1 MTQPRD
7 EHVEGPPETA
17 PEDPFTVTDEAPQTS
32 VLSSDERER
41 SRRDVRRRR
50 QNRNRWLASGVLLV
64 VIVVIGLVVVPWV
77 SSMLNNDTAEEAPT
91 ATERNENPGL
101 DGIIA
106 TGLAPEDFEPGDCL
120 TDFSSTED
128 PATVIECDQPHEAE
142 LVGRQTFADADAYPG
157 TEQMRSAA
165 EEFCGSIQLT
175 GTADAPVVIQVS
187 NPSEGS
193 WEAGDRR
200 VDCLAATT
208 EGQLTGTLVENPVVD
223 NTGSAAG
230 EDAESE
236 GADSEEAD
244 AESPAAD
251 DAASEDAG
259 DAETD
264 EG

>member
-1 MTQPRD
+1 MTQPPD
-7 EHVEGPPETA
+7 ENVEGPEKTT
-17 PEDPFTVTDEAPQTS
+17 PEDPFTVSDEAPQTS
-32 VLSSDERER
+32 VLADTESER

-77 SSMLNNDTAEEAPT
+77 SSMLNNEPTEEAPT

-106 TGLAPEDFEPGDCL
+106 TGLAPEDFAPGDCL
-120 TDFSSTED
+120 TDFTSTEE

-142 LVGRQTFADADAYPG
+142 LVGRQTFADTDAYPG

-175 GTADAPVVIQVS
+175 GSADAPVVIQVT

-193 WEAGDRR
+193 WGEGDRR
-200 VDCLAATT
+200 VDCLATTT
-208 EGQLTGTLVENPVVD
+208 EGQLTGTLVDNPVVD
-223 NTGSAAG
+223 NTGSTSGEESDDA
-230 EDAESE
+230 EDAD
-236 GADSEEAD
+236 GADE
-244 AESPAAD
+244 AESPSAD
-251 DAASEDAG
+251 GEAD
-259 DAETD
+259 TD